1 MTAMRLT
8 TLASGQRVASHAM
21 PGLQTAAVG
30 LFTEV
35 GSRDEPEAL
44 NGIAHLFEHMVF

>member
-8 TLASGQRVASHAM
+8 TLASGLRVAIDPM

-30 LFTEV
+30 LSPTSDRAP
-35 GSRDEPEAL
+35 SRRR
-44 NGIAHLFEHMVF
+44 